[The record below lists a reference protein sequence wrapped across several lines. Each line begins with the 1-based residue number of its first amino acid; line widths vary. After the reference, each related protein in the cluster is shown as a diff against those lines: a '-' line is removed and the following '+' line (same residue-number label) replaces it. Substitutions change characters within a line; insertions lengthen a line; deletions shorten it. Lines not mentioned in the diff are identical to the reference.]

1 LETDA
6 TTEKRILE
14 SAYKLFRERG
24 FRGTSMRD
32 IAGEAGIKAGSIYNH
47 FRGKEEIFEAVF
59 IEKHPMFRILG
70 ILDGVNG
77 ETLEELLTNA
87 ISQLNNELQEK
98 SGLLNLFF
106 VELVEMDGKHIP
118 EAIRTNFPMD
128 SRFMK
133 HVFAMKADMRSIREP
148 VLVRALIG
156 TIFANIIFGWFIGD
170 VNSKRWGTLAEMTD
184 VLLRGILKS
193 E

>member
-1 LETDA
+1 
-6 TTEKRILE
+6 
-14 SAYKLFRERG
+14 
-24 FRGTSMRD
+24 MRD
-32 IAGEAGIKAGSIYNH
+32 IAEEAGIKAGSIYNH

-59 IEKHPMFRILG
+59 IERHPMFRILE
-70 ILDGVNG
+70 ILDGVDG
-77 ETLEELLTNA
+77 KTTDELLTNA
-87 ISQLNNELQEK
+87 VNQLNKELQKE

-118 EAIRTNFPMD
+118 AAIRTNFPMD

-133 HVFAMKADMRSIREP
+133 RVFALKSGMRDIREP

-156 TIFANIIFGWFIGD
+156 TIFANIMFNWFIGD
-170 VNSKRWGTLAEMTD
+170 VDSKRWGTLPEMTD